1 MAKGKDF
8 GIKKEQK
15 GKKVK
20 DFEELK
26 FRFND
31 RDMLVTIV
39 SISAGEEHVMAL
51 DIEKNVWGFGSNKN
65 KQINPLAD
73 EHFYKNFVR
82 LDYLKHVNSKIL

>member
-8 GIKKEQK
+8 GVMKEHK

-20 DFEELK
+20 EFEEVN
-26 FRFND
+26 FRWND
-31 RDMLVTIV
+31 KDVLVTIV

-51 DIEKNVWGFGSNKN
+51 DIDKNVWGFGSNKN
-65 KQINPLAD
+65 KQINPLVE

-82 LDYLKHVNSKIL
+82 LDYLKHVNS